1 MNSSRYGGA
10 LGAPIYNE
18 STYASDV
25 YLIRAAIL
33 KMDRKNMSKE
43 EIREFYKTQIERIDT
58 ATERN
63 ESLLWS
69 S

>member
-1 MNSSRYGGA
+1 MNSSRYEGA
-10 LGAPIYNE
+10 LGAPIYVE

-33 KMDRKNMSKE
+33 KMDRKEMSKE
-43 EIREFYKTQIERIDT
+43 EIQEFYKSQLERINYT
-58 ATERN
+58 SEHN